1 MTESCHFAPGYP
13 INQILNVRGR
23 WDMTKEI
30 TATKPL
36 LKHTWMLNVSVNR
49 RRFDWELSGEIMV
62 RNRECLR
69 LGKSAIFHSRYSK
82 WKLVAICLKWEIKDV
97 ASVLLLVKQTFVIPL
112 QNITI
117 TQEQRPCTEQT
128 FNTSINKWFMRSM
141 GKNWSYIYIF
151 IQTLYTQQKQA
162 SKKKKNLCTGK
173 KYTIC
178 GGNKLGLW

>member
-97 ASVLLLVKQTFVIPL
+97 ASVLLLVKQTFVSFPYKTSPSHKSKDLVQSRLSIQAL
-112 QNITI
+112 INDLW
-117 TQEQRPCTEQT
+117 EAWEKTEAT
-128 FNTSINKWFMRSM
+128 
-141 GKNWSYIYIF
+141 YIY
-151 IQTLYTQQKQA
+151 LYKHYIHNKNRPQ
-162 SKKKKNLCTGK
+162 KKKKISVQVKNIQFVEET
-173 KYTIC
+173 
-178 GGNKLGLW
+178 N